1 MPQRFSGC
9 RVSVSLRF
17 LLRDYFSSHDLAGST
32 ERAYGVV
39 VNVFERWH
47 GKPATVAD
55 LAAAANDYLRIR
67 LDGGTLGTEPCR
79 GNRHTAQG
87 HRAVIG
93 ILLRFA
99 VRKKWLRRFD
109 LRPIK
114 KRAHVPH
121 ALLPEELSRMVAKAT
136 PMQRAAILL
145 ALDTGF
151 RRSDL
156 FAVTWQQAAIRDGG
170 WVCWVVT
177 KKTGKL
183 EVRRLRPETVAA
195 LEAVRSATDNR
206 LLPRTSR
213 NYTIWRRGWIKL
225 GQRAGVNVD
234 KRGLQ
239 AVRRCGASLIQ
250 AAGHDAKRYLGHSSD
265 GVAQRYY
272 LDPRICSD
280 IPDLPPPISEP
291 DDAA

>member
-1 MPQRFSGC
+1 MPQRFQGF
-9 RVSVSLRF
+9 RMSVPLRF
-17 LLRDYFSSHDLAGST
+17 LLRDYLNSHDLANST
-32 ERAYGVV
+32 ERAYGTV
-39 VNVFERWH
+39 VNVFERWLS
-47 GKPATVAD
+47 KPGSVVELAT
-55 LAAAANDYLRIR
+55 LANDYLRVR
-67 LDGGTLGTEPCR
+67 LDGGTIGLDPCR

-93 ILLRFA
+93 ILLRHA
-99 VRKKWLRRFD
+99 VARKWIRRFD

-121 ALLPEELSRMVAKAT
+121 ALLPVELSRMVANAT

-156 FAVTWQQAAIRDGG
+156 FAVTWQQAAIREGG

-183 EVRRLRPETVAA
+183 EVRRLRPETIAA

-206 LLPRTSR
+206 MLPRASR
-213 NYTIWRRGWIKL
+213 NYTIWRRQWIKL

-280 IPDLPPPISEP
+280 IPDLPPPIEP
-291 DDAA
+291 DEAA

>member
-1 MPQRFSGC
+1 MPQRFLGC
-9 RVSVSLRF
+9 IVSVQLRF
-17 LLRDYFSSHDLAGST
+17 LLRDYFGSHDLAGST
-32 ERAYGVV
+32 ERCYGVV
-39 VNVFERWH
+39 INVFERWH

-55 LAAAANDYLRIR
+55 LASQANDYLRVR
-67 LDGGTLGTEPCR
+67 LDGGMVGIDPCR
-79 GNRHTAQG
+79 GNRHTAQA

-99 VRKKWLRRFD
+99 VVRRWLRRFD
-109 LRPIK
+109 LRPIR
-114 KRAHVPH
+114 KRAHVPN

-156 FAVTWQQAAIRDGG
+156 FAITWEQAAYRDGQ
-170 WVCWVVT
+170 WIAWVVT

-183 EVRRLRPETVAA
+183 EVRKLRPETVAA
-195 LEAVRSATDNR
+195 LEIVRSATDNR
-206 LLPRTSR
+206 LLPRASR
-213 NYTIWRRGWIKL
+213 NYTIWRRHWIRL

-239 AVRRCGASLIQ
+239 AVRRCGASLVQ
-250 AAGHDAKRYLGHSSD
+250 AAGNDAKRYLGHSSD

-280 IPDLPPPISEP
+280 IPDLPPPIDPP
-291 DDAA
+291 DRAA

>member
-1 MPQRFSGC
+1 M
-9 RVSVSLRF
+9 SVQLRF
-17 LLRDYFSSHDLAGST
+17 LLRDYVGSHDLAAAT
-32 ERAYGVV
+32 ERCYGTVIT
-39 VNVFERWH
+39 VFERWR

-55 LAAAANDYLRIR
+55 LANEANDYLRVR
-67 LDGGTLGTEPCR
+67 LDGGMVGIDLRR
-79 GNRHTAQG
+79 GNRHTAQA

-93 ILLRFA
+93 ILLRHA
-99 VRKKWLRRFD
+99 VARKWLRRFD

-114 KRAHVPH
+114 KRAHVPN
-121 ALLPEELSRMVAKAT
+121 ALLPEELSRLVAKAT

-156 FAVTWQQAAIRDGG
+156 FSVTWQQAAIRDGG
-170 WVCWVVT
+170 WLCWVVT

-195 LEAVRSATDNR
+195 LEAVRSPTDNR
-206 LLPRTSR
+206 LLPRASR

-250 AAGHDAKRYLGHSSD
+250 AAGQDAKRYLGHSSD

-272 LDPRICSD
+272 IDPRIASD
-280 IPDLPPPISEP
+280 IPDLPPPIDP
-291 DDAA
+291 DSAA